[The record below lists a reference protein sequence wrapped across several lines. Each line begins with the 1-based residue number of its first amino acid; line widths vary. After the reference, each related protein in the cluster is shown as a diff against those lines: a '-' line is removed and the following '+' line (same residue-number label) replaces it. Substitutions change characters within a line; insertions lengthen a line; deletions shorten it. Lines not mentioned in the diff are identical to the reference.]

1 MNIENYLKSIKEC
14 YIQFLKEIL
23 GKYYNKNLILSFLNE
38 YINIRYYNLNEIKF
52 KSLEKNIKYYL
63 NENALNFIN
72 DYDKKLVENN
82 YYFFWYICYL
92 DNIVECPS
100 NKILINKIMLDRQEK
115 LSLENDIIDILEKI
129 IKNIHKIQNDFFSKY
144 ESNTFSLKIS
154 KTNLKN
160 VYFTNINYDI
170 AFPKIYSNYSINK
183 VYNSSIITEDMHF
196 ILYNMISVLLLK
208 NVINNNFDEFYI
220 VTFPLS
226 IILKKDKLNRLLNV
240 LRSDIIKNNIVI
252 NIKYEDYLNNKD
264 LIDSYIKEGFK
275 FSLELDDKF
284 EFNDNNLI
292 WLEIF
297 SYVYGTQNSLIDKNK
312 LIIKK

>member
-115 LSLENDIIDILEKI
+115 LSLENDIINILEII

-160 VYFTNINYDI
+160 VYFTNINYAI

-226 IILKKDKLNRLLNV
+226 IILKKDKLNRLINV

>member
-63 NENALNFIN
+63 NEKALNFIN
-72 DYDKKLVENN
+72 DYDKTLVENN

-115 LSLENDIIDILEKI
+115 LSLENDIINILEII

-170 AFPKIYSNYSINK
+170 VFPKIYSNYSINK

-226 IILKKDKLNRLLNV
+226 IILKKDKLNRLINV

-264 LIDSYIKEGFK
+264 LMDSYIKEGFK

>member
-23 GKYYNKNLILSFLNE
+23 GKYYDKNLIFSFLNE

-63 NENALNFIN
+63 NEKALNFIN
-72 DYDKKLVENN
+72 DYDKTLVENN

-100 NKILINKIMLDRQEK
+100 SKILINKIMLDRQEK

-160 VYFTNINYDI
+160 VYFTNINYAI

-196 ILYNMISVLLLK
+196 ILYNMISVLILK

-226 IILKKDKLNRLLNV
+226 IILKKDKLNRLINV

-264 LIDSYIKEGFK
+264 LMDSYIKEGFK

>member
-63 NENALNFIN
+63 NEKALNFIN
-72 DYDKKLVENN
+72 DYDKTLVENN

-115 LSLENDIIDILEKI
+115 LSLENDIIDILEII

-196 ILYNMISVLLLK
+196 ILYNMISVLILK
-208 NVINNNFDEFYI
+208 NVINNNSVYCNKRKYYTKEEKADNLL
-220 VTFPLS
+220 T
-226 IILKKDKLNRLLNV
+226 KL
-240 LRSDIIKNNIVI
+240 
-252 NIKYEDYLNNKD
+252 
-264 LIDSYIKEGFK
+264 
-275 FSLELDDKF
+275 
-284 EFNDNNLI
+284 
-292 WLEIF
+292 
-297 SYVYGTQNSLIDKNK
+297 
-312 LIIKK
+312 

>member
-63 NENALNFIN
+63 NEKALNFIN
-72 DYDKKLVENN
+72 DYDKTLVENN

-115 LSLENDIIDILEKI
+115 LSLENNIIDILEKI

-196 ILYNMISVLLLK
+196 ILYNMISVLILK

-226 IILKKDKLNRLLNV
+226 ILLKKDKLNRLINV

-264 LIDSYIKEGFK
+264 LMDSYIKEGFK

>member
-63 NENALNFIN
+63 NEKALNFIN
-72 DYDKKLVENN
+72 DYDKTLVENN

-196 ILYNMISVLLLK
+196 ILYNMISVLILK

-226 IILKKDKLNRLLNV
+226 IILKKDKLNRLINV

>member
-52 KSLEKNIKYYL
+52 KSIEKNIKYYL
-63 NENALNFIN
+63 NEKALNFIN
-72 DYDKKLVENN
+72 DYDKTLVENN

-115 LSLENDIIDILEKI
+115 LSLENNIIDILEII

-196 ILYNMISVLLLK
+196 ILYNMISVLILK

-226 IILKKDKLNRLLNV
+226 IILKKDKLNRLINV

-264 LIDSYIKEGFK
+264 LMDSYIKEGFK

>member
-63 NENALNFIN
+63 NEKALNFIN
-72 DYDKKLVENN
+72 DYDKTLVENN

-115 LSLENDIIDILEKI
+115 LSLENNIIDILEKI

-196 ILYNMISVLLLK
+196 ILYNMISVLILK

-226 IILKKDKLNRLLNV
+226 IILKKDKLNRLINV

-264 LIDSYIKEGFK
+264 LMDSYIKEGFK

>member
-115 LSLENDIIDILEKI
+115 LSLENDIIDILEII

-196 ILYNMISVLLLK
+196 ILYNMISVLILK

-226 IILKKDKLNRLLNV
+226 IILKKDKLNRLINV

>member
-63 NENALNFIN
+63 NEKALNFIN
-72 DYDKKLVENN
+72 DYDKTLIENN

-115 LSLENDIIDILEKI
+115 LSLENNIIDILEKI

-196 ILYNMISVLLLK
+196 ILYNMISVLILK

-226 IILKKDKLNRLLNV
+226 IILKKDKLNRLINV

>member
-63 NENALNFIN
+63 NEKALNFIN
-72 DYDKKLVENN
+72 DYDKTLVENN

-115 LSLENDIIDILEKI
+115 LSLENNIIDILEII

-196 ILYNMISVLLLK
+196 ILYNMISVLILK

-226 IILKKDKLNRLLNV
+226 IILKKDKLNRLINV

>member
-63 NENALNFIN
+63 NEKALNFIN
-72 DYDKKLVENN
+72 DYDKTLVENN

-115 LSLENDIIDILEKI
+115 LSLENDIIDILEII

-196 ILYNMISVLLLK
+196 ILYNMISVLILK

-226 IILKKDKLNRLLNV
+226 IILKKDKLNRLINV

>member
-63 NENALNFIN
+63 NEKALNFIN
-72 DYDKKLVENN
+72 DYDKTLVENN

-115 LSLENDIIDILEKI
+115 LSLENDIIDILEII

-196 ILYNMISVLLLK
+196 ILYNMISVLILK

-226 IILKKDKLNRLLNV
+226 IILKKDKLNRLINV

-264 LIDSYIKEGFK
+264 LMDSYIKEGFK

>member
-23 GKYYNKNLILSFLNE
+23 GKYYNKNLVLSFLNE

-52 KSLEKNIKYYL
+52 KLLEKNIKYYL
-63 NENALNFIN
+63 NEKALNFIN
-72 DYDKKLVENN
+72 DYDKTLVENN

-115 LSLENDIIDILEKI
+115 LFLENNIIDILEKI

-226 IILKKDKLNRLLNV
+226 IILKKDKLNRLINV

>member
-63 NENALNFIN
+63 NEKALNFIN
-72 DYDKKLVENN
+72 DYDKTLVENN

-226 IILKKDKLNRLLNV
+226 IILKKDKLNRLINV